1 MNASNWIDEYLKN
14 QGAYKIKFILEITS
28 PFFKNVLEWL
38 IDNPINPPHDA
49 QVIGLYNTH
58 YAQNTKQSEHTQ
70 HQQTH
75 LNDQL
80 HSTQFQLK
88 SYLNNNLK
96 ESIRMS
102 YYSLADIYYSLN
114 NPEHSLNCYL
124 QSRDHISSSPQLI
137 ETHNHIINMAIE
149 LRNYSLIKNSVIKI
163 NSIALNNVDVS
174 HDALLIST
182 AIADLGQ
189 SNYAAVVE
197 SLTKLSPISTHPLV
211 TPSDISI
218 YLTLCA
224 LTTQSR
230 HDIKSAI
237 LNNEALRSKFEYAP
251 HTKLLLEQYVS
262 SNYKQLFVTLE
273 ENKWWYLL
281 DPHLHHQYTAMV
293 EVIYRRCIVQFFHSY
308 NSITLDSLVEAFGDE
323 QIFTHTLSLIKSA
336 HLNLR
341 YDAVGRVFHR
351 PQLDKRHSLIDRA
364 VTLSEL
370 NYKSTAQLLL
380 RIKLS
385 DANLVLGERPAG
397 SHKVNL
403 QRRNSD
409 ELDDVDRTEMD
420 VETK

>member
-96 ESIRMS
+96 ESIR
-102 YYSLADIYYSLN
+102 
-114 NPEHSLNCYL
+114 
-124 QSRDHISSSPQLI
+124 SRDHISSSPQLI

-281 DPHLHHQYTAMV
+281 DPHLHNQYTAMV

-397 SHKVNL
+397 SHKLNL